1 MYVEHTLIKPRS
13 IMERGYQSS
22 IAQSCLRASTLLVLP
37 TGLGKTVVALRVA
50 AEVLHSRGGKAVFLA
65 PTRPLVVQIAT
76 YLSDHLMGRTVDI
89 MTGENRPEERQAIWS
104 GSDVIVATPQSIAN
118 DLEKGRID
126 LEGVS
131 LIVFDEA
138 HRAVGNYAY
147 VKVAMRNHGALVL
160 GMTASP
166 GATRKRIAAVCGN
179 LGVRELEWRDED
191 DEDVAPHLHR
201 VAAEVIEVD
210 VPEHM
215 IEVQERLRRLQRAS
229 VEVLVGMHLMKGDRA
244 ATVPYLLQV
253 NKSIQS
259 RMARGG
265 NRGYLFRAMSASA
278 AAIKVAHA
286 IELAECQST
295 AALSRYIEKLK
306 REAGSKS
313 GSRASKQLAASP
325 ELDEVVRLMDGAD
338 EHPKMR
344 IVRELVEGQLEL
356 RPSSKV
362 IVFTNYR
369 DSCDAVIDMLSS
381 RPAVK
386 ASRLVGQS
394 RRFGDEGQRQDQQVR
409 VLEKL
414 RDGTI
419 NVVVATCIGE
429 EGLDVANT
437 DLVIFYEPVPSEIRS
452 IQRRGRTGRSAPGR
466 VAILVTRNTR
476 DVSSLQASAGKE
488 RTMHRHLSRMKER
501 KAVMSA

>member
-1 MYVEHTLIKPRS
+1 M
-13 IMERGYQSS
+13 
-22 IAQSCLRASTLLVLP
+22 
-37 TGLGKTVVALRVA
+37 
-50 AEVLHSRGGKAVFLA
+50 
-65 PTRPLVVQIAT
+65 
-76 YLSDHLMGRTVDI
+76 
-89 MTGENRPEERQAIWS
+89 
-104 GSDVIVATPQSIAN
+104 
-118 DLEKGRID
+118 
-126 LEGVS
+126 
-131 LIVFDEA
+131 
-138 HRAVGNYAY
+138 
-147 VKVAMRNHGALVL
+147 
-160 GMTASP
+160 
-166 GATRKRIAAVCGN
+166 
-179 LGVRELEWRDED
+179 
-191 DEDVAPHLHR
+191 
-201 VAAEVIEVD
+201 
-210 VPEHM
+210 
-215 IEVQERLRRLQRAS
+215 
-229 VEVLVGMHLMKGDRA
+229 
-244 ATVPYLLQV
+244 
-253 NKSIQS
+253 
-259 RMARGG
+259 
-265 NRGYLFRAMSASA
+265 
-278 AAIKVAHA
+278 
-286 IELAECQST
+286 
-295 AALSRYIEKLK
+295 
-306 REAGSKS
+306 
-313 GSRASKQLAASP
+313 
-325 ELDEVVRLMDGAD
+325 
-338 EHPKMR
+338 
-344 IVRELVEGQLEL
+344 
-356 RPSSKV
+356 